1 MSHNFEEGF
10 RVTDRRRREQRDA
23 EPTAESREARRE
35 PSPDRASRVEAT
47 LQNLFILLATDALIA
62 LGEAPDPGTGERR
75 PDLTAATAAIDFL
88 LLLREKTEGHRT
100 IEESRFL
107 EDLVYD
113 LQLRYVR
120 ATRSSDPRSGGTPK
134 AAR

>member
-1 MSHNFEEGF
+1 MPDGFEEGF
-10 RVTDRRRREQRDA
+10 RVTDRRRREQTDA
-23 EPTAESREARRE
+23 EPTAESGAAARK
-35 PSPDRASRVEAT
+35 PSPDRAPRIEAT
-47 LQNLFILLATDALIA
+47 LQNLFMLLATDTLIA
-62 LGEAPDPGTGERR
+62 LGEAPDPDAGKRP
-75 PDLTAATAAIDFL
+75 PDLTAAAAAIDFL

-100 IEESRFL
+100 LEESGFL

-120 ATRSSDPRSGGTPK
+120 ATRSSGPRSDDPPK